1 MLEKVEDVKSAVA
14 KVVEGRLTVWNA
26 RMDLAIRLGDAAK
39 IDSLL
44 AHSPVA
50 DGGGCDCQCGG
61 LQFRQIRELVG
72 TPPETR

>member
-1 MLEKVEDVKSAVA
+1 MLEKVEEVRAAVSRG
-14 KVVEGRLTVWNA
+14 VEGRLTIWNA

-61 LQFRQIRELVG
+61 MQFRHLADLVS
-72 TPPETR
+72 TPTEAR